1 MSLTEVKKTYNG
13 WTRYGVSHRSRRN
26 TIGIEIEY
34 DGRASYDTALETND
48 DIRNIF
54 NTFGIEHD
62 IESDGSLNNGY
73 EIVVH
78 PITLD
83 HLKMFSGPAFI
94 QVFDVLRQ
102 NGWNNS
108 TGRAGGHM
116 SVGRRSFGRSKAE
129 QDERLYRLHKFCW
142 IYQNELQAFARRPES
157 RYAEWISP
165 IHRFNVNNDETTPY
179 APTLMSERCG
189 KFEAIQYTDTTIQFR
204 FFGAH
209 LSFDQLLARFEL
221 IQLLIQTFN
230 GDLPTAVT
238 DKTTLGDLIT
248 AARRSKPNA
257 YREYIAT
264 LDR

>member
-1 MSLTEVKKTYNG
+1 MSLEEVKKNYAG

-34 DGRASYDTALETND
+34 DGYSSYETAGETNRE
-48 DIRNIF
+48 IRGIL
-54 NTFGIEHD
+54 NTYGIEHD
-62 IESDGSLNNGY
+62 IERDLSLQNGY
-73 EIVVH
+73 EVVIS

-94 QVFDVLRQ
+94 QLFELLRR
-102 NGWNNS
+102 NGWNNA

-116 SVGRRSFGRSKAE
+116 SVGLRSFGRSTAE
-129 QDERLYRLHKFCW
+129 QNRRLYNLHRFC
-142 IYQNELQAFARRPES
+142 YRNRNELQAFARRPES
-157 RYAEWISP
+157 TRFARWESETDMWSVSDDFGNQSYTLKQYA
-165 IHRFNVNNDETTPY
+165 V
-179 APTLMSERCG
+179 G
-189 KFEAIQYTDTTIQFR
+189 KFQAIEYKDSTVQFR

-209 LSFDQLLARFEL
+209 LAFDQLLARFEL

-230 GDLPTAVT
+230 GDLPTNIT
-238 DKTTLGDLIT
+238 DETTLGDIIT